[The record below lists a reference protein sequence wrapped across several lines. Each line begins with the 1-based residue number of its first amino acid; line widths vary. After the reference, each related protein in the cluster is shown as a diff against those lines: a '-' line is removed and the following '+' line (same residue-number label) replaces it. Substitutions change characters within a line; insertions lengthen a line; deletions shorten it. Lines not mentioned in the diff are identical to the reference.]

1 MKLHLPKKFQTALMA
16 AIATVSFSTVSTAT
30 LAAAAFTFAGYQAA
44 AEETADAPELTS
56 EEKEAEEK
64 LNEEIEDNIQEQQEE
79 EEGAGKFSTDA
90 VDWEVMKRRSSQ
102 YERGGDAASRQ
113 LAQQAYAAMETE
125 MFTPEASAAP
135 QQQASA
141 GSTELPSDDLG
152 FTTNPYATTSG
163 NSEPVFEVTPAA
175 PAPDFLLETS
185 TEQESTSPSSSGSSS
200 PAPASAS
207 GFGGSADSGYV
218 PFGHVSAN
226 RIPLGVSSI
235 PAAANGIPQLAP
247 LGAAEANGIN
257 LVWRGDQQGLP
268 VWQNGGQKTD
278 SPWSTHPEG
287 GGEAQTAFAN
297 GDIALFEYSAE
308 VTVSGD
314 VQTGSLQLNKG
325 TSAEQ
330 MLVVTI
336 NTGEGAKLT
345 ANHVVTTDVFEQQS
359 FYNKIVKKGAG
370 EIDFTIDD
378 PSFGTILDI
387 QQGTANINFKNGDTF
402 NLYENILGSTSSTVT
417 LNFENSFKAETQVKF
432 SGIDAYNVA
441 AGKTLQIDSTTLG
454 GGGFYLDK
462 KDTTVTLDDGAT
474 LNSLYETMVETKHL
488 TIAGKGEAYFNEMQL
503 NHGDEGVAVHD
514 LSDSV
519 YVKIT
524 TASLN
529 SQSTVTHVDDEA
541 TLVIGTLDTGYSV
554 EQNYYHAFQNGGT
567 ETDRQ
572 KVTIGNVKTYD
583 GTTIHLGAASTAE
596 GAKNGYQE
604 AGTVDVGRL
613 TLIGYDKD
621 WHTASATVVLE
632 NNVAVSE
639 IDGQCLTEV
648 FRLDTAVGSGY
659 TYFEGTIQLA
669 AKNDGLE
676 NRRKGAIVV
685 FNNMA
690 TAYDSTLEL
699 DAEAGNTDYAFVMAD
714 INGLMCNGIKD
725 VTQVSNG
732 SKAMIYSG
740 HIGDEKN
747 AEIVSDGKFR
757 KLEIYAAK
765 DQDYTSSFGI
775 SEYINIKLTGN
786 GKQTFT
792 GDFSDFYGDISIGG
806 GSSAGTLNILKQA
819 AEVTIHDLTIN
830 STPQGGGQLT
840 VKNQNGANQSAVVKG
855 TLLAKGGPTT
865 AGSGN
870 ASVLDGDLTLDSTSI
885 LNVSAAGGKGGL
897 NLTGALTI
905 NHGAQLSE
913 ADWAAVGKLGWFE
926 MYDLA
931 FGVTDMSS
939 FGKVDWSVGVD
950 ATTVFANTGL
960 NKEEYYVRFSGVDTA
975 GGNGSNV
982 GTVYIYR
989 IPEPTS
995 GTLSLLALAA
1005 LAARRRRK

>member
-16 AIATVSFSTVSTAT
+16 AFATLSFSTVSTAS
-30 LAAAAFTFAGYQAA
+30 LGAAVFAFAGYQAA
-44 AEETADAPELTS
+44 AEEATNTEQSEAD
-56 EEKEAEEK
+56 KEGQ
-64 LNEEIEDNIQEQQEE
+64 EEIRDNIRFLQEKQDEE
-79 EEGAGKFSTDA
+79 NERETTVDP
-90 VDWEVMKRRSSQ
+90 VDWDVMERRAKNL
-102 YERGGDAASRQ
+102 EREGDAAASG
-113 LAQQAYAAMETE
+113 LAKEAYEQMEAEIFNPAAT
-125 MFTPEASAAP
+125 SAAP
-135 QQQASA
+135 EQQHASA
-141 GSTELPSDDLG
+141 GSGELPSDDLG
-152 FTTNPYATTSG
+152 FTTNPYATSTG
-163 NSEPVFEVTPAA
+163 NSGPVFEVTPAA
-175 PAPDFLLETS
+175 PAADFLQETS

-200 PAPASAS
+200 PAPASSS

-218 PFGHVSAN
+218 PFGHVSSN

-235 PAAANGIPQLAP
+235 PAAANGTPQLAP
-247 LGAAEANGIN
+247 LGAAEANGKN
-257 LVWRGDQQGLP
+257 LVWKGTEYGKS
-268 VWQNGGQKTD
+268 VWQNGGTVTD
-278 SPWSTHPEG
+278 SPWQTYVQGG
-287 GGEAQTAFAN
+287 GGEQTSFTN
-297 GDIALFEYSAE
+297 GDTALFEYSAV

-314 VQTGSLQLNKG
+314 VRTDSLQLNKG
-325 TSAEQ
+325 TADN
-330 MLVVTI
+330 MLEVTI

-417 LNFENSFKAETQVKF
+417 LNFENSFKAETNVKF

-583 GTTIHLGAASTAE
+583 GSTIHLGAASTDQ

-604 AGTVDVGRL
+604 AGTVNIGKLEVVGYVR
-613 TLIGYDKD
+613 DK
-621 WHTASATVVLE
+621 HYVSATVVLE

-648 FRLDTAVGSGY
+648 FRLDTAVGTGS

-676 NRRKGAIVV
+676 DRRKGAIVV

-757 KLEIYAAK
+757 KLEIYAAN

-806 GSSAGTLNILKQA
+806 GSSSGTLSILQQATAVNI
-819 AEVTIHDLTIN
+819 EDLTIR
-830 STPQGGGQLT
+830 QGAVLD
-840 VKNQNGANQSAVVKG
+840 VKNQNGQDQLATVKG
-855 TLLAKGGPTT
+855 TLEAMGGPTT

-870 ASVLDGDLTLDSTSI
+870 ASVVDGNLRMLEGSTYD
-885 LNVSAAGGKGGL
+885 VSASYGTGGL
-897 NLTGALTI
+897 DLRGSLTFDQGALLSDKDMAMI
-905 NHGAQLSE
+905 NGME
-913 ADWAAVGKLGWFE
+913 IGE

-931 FGVTDMSS
+931 FDVTALDGHTEAIDWIGDDAIDASTI
-939 FGKVDWSVGVD
+939 FGQNQFYQGEFYLCYS
-950 ATTVFANTGL
+950 
-960 NKEEYYVRFSGVDTA
+960 
-975 GGNGSNV
+975 GNGQEGGYGNNV
-982 GTVYIYR
+982 GTVYLYR
-989 IPEPTS
+989 ALPEPTT